1 MKASFSLRDSCKL
14 CVSPLSNVVSQR
26 DAKTGEALKVCL
38 CEGCGLVQ
46 QSPIPTD
53 HELRIYYSHHYRTDY
68 KNTYSP
74 KPKYVYRAG
83 RAARN
88 RMAFLTEYLGA
99 NGQKASGLSM
109 LDIGAGGGEV
119 VFAAT
124 QAGFHAKGIEPNEGY
139 SVFARD
145 AYGIEVATAHLDDL
159 GQAQHSQYSVITM
172 FHVLEHMPSPQKV
185 FRKLHE
191 LLHPDGLLVIEV
203 PNIEQAD
210 ASPAN
215 IFFKAHLYYY
225 SASTLI
231 YAASEAFE
239 PVLVEH
245 TGNLRAIFKRRPALV
260 AACRPATQQI
270 EQTKQRLREKGWLE
284 YLFKGGG
291 WRRPF
296 ERIANRLRETIQASN
311 TPLITLKRA
320 LKAL

>member
-1 MKASFSLRDSCKL
+1 MPTCRLCCSSLYDL
-14 CVSPLSNVVSQR
+14 LSTR
-26 DAKTGEALKVCL
+26 DAKDHSALNVFFCH
-38 CEGCGLVQ
+38 GCGLVQ
-46 QSPIPTD
+46 QWPIPSD
-53 HELRIYYSHHYRTDY
+53 HDLRIYYSHHYRADY
-68 KNTYSP
+68 KKTYSP

-88 RMAFLTEYLGA
+88 RMAFLTKFLET
-99 NGQKASGLSM
+99 NGRKADRLSM

-159 GQAQHSQYSVITM
+159 GQAHYSVITM

-215 IFFKAHLYYY
+215 IFFRAHLYYY

-260 AACRPATQQI
+260 AACRPAAQQI

-296 ERIANRLRETIQASN
+296 ERMANRLREATQASS

-320 LKAL
+320 LKAS

>member
-1 MKASFSLRDSCKL
+1 MQTHENCKL
-14 CVSPLSNVVSQR
+14 CASPLSYVASDR
-26 DAKTGEALKVCL
+26 DAKSGEPLTVCL

-46 QSPIPTD
+46 QTPMPTD

-74 KPKYVYRAG
+74 KPKYVFRAG
-83 RAARN
+83 RAARS
-88 RMAFLTEYLGA
+88 RMDFITKFLAKEGRDA
-99 NGQKASGLSM
+99 IGLSM

-124 QAGFHAKGIEPNEGY
+124 QAGFQAQGIEPNEGY
-139 SVFARD
+139 SAFARD
-145 AYGIEVATAHLDDL
+145 AYGIEVSTSHLDDL
-159 GQAQHSQYSVITM
+159 EQGPYSVITM

-185 FRKLHE
+185 FRRLHE
-191 LLHPDGLLVIEV
+191 LLAPQGLLVIEV

-225 SASTLI
+225 SASTLV

-239 PVLVEH
+239 PMVIENN
-245 TGNLRAIFKRRPALV
+245 GNLRAIFKRRPSLV
-260 AACRPATQQI
+260 TSCRPSTQDI
-270 EQTKQRLREKGWLE
+270 ERTIRRLREKGWAE
-284 YLFKGGG
+284 YLLKGGG

-296 ERIANRLRETIQASN
+296 ERLINRLRETTQAST

-320 LKAL
+320 LRTR